1 MDKRTGATCIL
12 ILLLLG
18 CIVLLK
24 RNDAGNH
31 ENPFPISV
39 IGGELLMSSREG
51 FDSVTIYRM
60 GDLLVINAE
69 SDAEFFDG
77 AQFTVEPKG
86 EIGPEDIEVIWT
98 TLGGRIRREDAG
110 TEDHDFIIA
119 EIRITENGELIFD
132 TKVNFAKKA
141 FEAIEEL
148 LQRNKKNIN

>member
-24 RNDAGNH
+24 WNDAGNH

-51 FDSVTIYRM
+51 FGSVTIYRM

-77 AQFTVEPKG
+77 AQFTVEAEG

-98 TLGGRIRREDAG
+98 TLGGRIRRGDEGA
-110 TEDHDFIIA
+110 EDHDFIIA
-119 EIRITENGELIFD
+119 EIKITENGELIFD

-141 FEAIEEL
+141 FEAIDEF
-148 LQRNKKNIN
+148 LQRNE

>member
-51 FDSVTIYRM
+51 FGSVTIYRM

-77 AQFTVEPKG
+77 AQFTVEPEG

-98 TLGGRIRREDAG
+98 TLGGRIRREDEGA
-110 TEDHDFIIA
+110 ENHDFIIA
-119 EIRITENGELIFD
+119 EIKITENGELIFD

-141 FEAIEEL
+141 FEAIDEF
-148 LQRNKKNIN
+148 LQRNE

>member
-24 RNDAGNH
+24 WNDAGNH

-51 FDSVTIYRM
+51 FGSVTIYRM

-77 AQFTVEPKG
+77 AQFTVEAEG

-98 TLGGRIRREDAG
+98 TLGGRIRREDEGA
-110 TEDHDFIIA
+110 ENHDFIIA
-119 EIRITENGELIFD
+119 EIKITENGELIFD

-141 FEAIEEL
+141 FEAIDEF
-148 LQRNKKNIN
+148 LQRNE

>member
-24 RNDAGNH
+24 WNDAGNH

-51 FDSVTIYRM
+51 FGSVTIYRM

-77 AQFTVEPKG
+77 AQFTVEAEG

-98 TLGGRIRREDAG
+98 TLGGRIRREDEGA
-110 TEDHDFIIA
+110 EDHDFIIA
-119 EIRITENGELIFD
+119 EIKITENGELIFD

-141 FEAIEEL
+141 FEAIDEF
-148 LQRNKKNIN
+148 LQRNE

>member
-24 RNDAGNH
+24 WNDAGNH

-77 AQFTVEPKG
+77 AQFTVEPEG

-98 TLGGRIRREDAG
+98 TLGGRIRRGDEG
-110 TEDHDFIIA
+110 G
-119 EIRITENGELIFD
+119 RGS
-132 TKVNFAKKA
+132 
-141 FEAIEEL
+141 
-148 LQRNKKNIN
+148 